1 MARQVTGLLKAKYS
15 SPRLN
20 NKDDPLDELFFI
32 LLSQMTTGPSYE
44 RVFDRLKAAV
54 PDWGRLLTIE
64 LSSLVALIADAGLS
78 NQKAPRMV
86 AIAQALAGRYG
97 EVTLDPLR
105 QMSDAD
111 AEMSLTSLP
120 GVGVKSAKCVLMY
133 SLGRAVLPVDTHV
146 ARVSRRLRL
155 VDPRPSR
162 SFAAALEAAVPPDC
176 RYDYHVNGLQHG
188 RELCR
193 PFRPKCHDCPV
204 QSLCPSAAEYQVQ
217 ESAE

>member
-54 PDWGRLLTIE
+54 PDWHLL
-64 LSSLVALIADAGLS
+64 LSIDLRSLVALIADAGLA

-86 AIAQALAGRYG
+86 AIAKALAGRFG
-97 EVTLDPLR
+97 EVTLEPLR

-111 AEMSLTSLP
+111 AEASLTGLP

-146 ARVSRRLRL
+146 ARVSRRLQL
-155 VDPRPSR
+155 VDSRPSR

-188 RELCR
+188 REVCR
-193 PFRPKCHDCPV
+193 PLRPKCHDCPL
-204 QSLCPSAAEYQVQ
+204 QGLCPSAAQYDVQ
-217 ESAE
+217 ESPE